1 MLTVIDNYDS
11 FTFNLV
17 QAFGEFGEELR
28 VWRNDERTVSEIMD
42 EKPDA
47 VIISPG
53 PCSPNEAGIS
63 VELIQEIKNR
73 AYQGEEI
80 PLFGV
85 CLGHQALAD
94 AFGGKIVRAPEIVH
108 GKISPIFH
116 DGRGLFQGLR
126 QGFSAGRYH
135 SLTIEPESLNPEL
148 YITAQTENGLIM
160 GIQHRQFPFFGVQFH
175 PESVLTPDGMSILRA
190 FLQVV
195 QENKKSMRM
204 N

>member
-135 SLTIEPESLNPEL
+135 SLTIEPASLNPEL